1 MLNQQ
6 RTVLEKTSV
15 SSKILILIIV
25 DIITFL
31 CMGLISQFLV
41 AGNIHSLNFAQLCVE
56 MILQIV
62 VLALLK
68 YYLIRLSDSSID
80 LILRAASGL
89 LICFIAFTA
98 TAGIRKGFTS
108 REARWNFIYNF
119 ACLVGTLATRY
130 VYRLFGFYRF
140 KTKSSTKP
148 KAIIYGAGEI
158 GSAMIRLARKDKFG
172 YDIIGFIDDNPNLHH
187 RLIQGVP
194 VLGNIDEFD
203 AIARTEDV
211 DTFIIAITIIS
222 AEKIQ
227 KAVEIAKKN
236 RLAVKIIPR
245 MFESN
250 HAPEVSVRDIDYADL
265 LGRHLIT
272 PEIEPV
278 QELFEGKTI
287 MVTGA
292 GGSIGS
298 EICRQLMGF
307 SPKKLIALD
316 IDETELHDLGMR
328 LLRYKAEWSDQVVP
342 VVCDIKNGRKVEKI
356 FSEYKPDIVLHAAAY
371 KHVPLM
377 ELYPEEAIMNNIY
390 GSYNVFRSAKNNGV
404 KRVIVISTDKAV
416 NPTNIMGSTKRVVEM
431 MASALNSAETEF
443 CCVRFGNVIGSRG
456 SMLPIFLEEIH
467 EGVPITVT
475 DKRIIRYFMAIK
487 EAVGLV
493 FRAATIA
500 KGGEVMVLD
509 MGEPVKIY
517 DFAQK
522 LITTF
527 GDGRSQ
533 IVITGLRPGEKL
545 YEELLA
551 NKDNTIPTENEKIFR
566 AKVCNDP
573 KYTEQYLADAIS
585 KMPEKTTEELVELLK
600 EAVPEYHQPERD
612 KK

>member
-1 MLNQQ
+1 MNEQK
-6 RTVLEKTSV
+6 RSRLEGTTIL
-15 SSKILILIIV
+15 SKVIILVVV
-25 DIITFL
+25 DVITFI
-31 CMGLISQFLV
+31 CMGLLTQFLV
-41 AGNIHSLNFAQLCVE
+41 TGNIHSINLIQLAME
-56 MILQIV
+56 IV
-62 VLALLK
+62 VQIAVLFIMK
-68 YYLIRLSDSSID
+68 YYLIRLSDSSVD
-80 LILRAASGL
+80 LILRGSSGIM
-89 LICFIAFTA
+89 ICLFVFTVA
-98 TAGIRKGFTS
+98 AGIRKGFTS
-108 REARWNFIYNF
+108 TEARWNFIYSF
-119 ACLVGTLATRY
+119 GCLIATLATRY
-130 VYRLFGFYRF
+130 AYRLIGFYRV
-140 KTKSSTKP
+140 KTSSSNKP

-158 GSAMIRLARKDKFG
+158 GSAMLRLARRDKFS
-172 YDIIGFIDDNPNLHH
+172 YDIIGFIDDNPNQHH

-203 AIARTEDV
+203 GIARTEPA
-211 DTFIIAITIIS
+211 DTFIIAITVIS

-227 KAVEIAKKN
+227 RAVEIAKKN
-236 RLAVKIIPR
+236 GMNVKIIPR
-245 MFESN
+245 MFETNRAS
-250 HAPEVSVRDIDYADL
+250 EVSVRDIDYADL
-265 LGRHLIT
+265 LGRRLIT

-278 QELFEGKTI
+278 QELFRGKTI

-298 EICRQLMGF
+298 EICRQLMDF
-307 SPKKLIALD
+307 APKKLIALD

-328 LLRYKAEWSDQVVP
+328 LLKYQAEWSDQVVP
-342 VVCDIKNGRKVEKI
+342 VVCDIKNGKKIEKI
-356 FSEYKPDIVLHAAAY
+356 FNEFKPDIVLHAAAY

-377 ELYPEEAIMNNIY
+377 ELYPEEAILNNIY
-390 GSYNVFRSAKNNGV
+390 GSYNVFKSAKNNGV
-404 KRVIVISTDKAV
+404 QRVIVISTDKAV

-431 MASALNSAETEF
+431 IASALNSKETEF

-456 SMLPIFLEEIH
+456 SMLPTFLEEIH
-467 EGVPITVT
+467 EGYPITVT

-527 GDGRSQ
+527 GDGRSE

-551 NKDNTIPTENEKIFR
+551 NKDNTIPTENQKIFR
-566 AKVCNDP
+566 AKVVNDP
-573 KYTEQYLADAIS
+573 KYTEEYLANAIA
-585 KMPEKTTEELVELLK
+585 KMPEQSTEELVELLK
-600 EAVPEYHQPERD
+600 IAVPEYHKPERD

>member
-1 MLNQQ
+1 MNEQK
-6 RTVLEKTSV
+6 RSRLEGTTIL
-15 SSKILILIIV
+15 SKVIILVVV
-25 DIITFL
+25 DVITFL
-31 CMGLISQFLV
+31 CMGLLSQFLV
-41 AGNIHSLNFAQLCVE
+41 AGDIHSINLIQLAME
-56 MILQIV
+56 IV
-62 VLALLK
+62 VQIAVLFIMK
-68 YYLIRLSDSSID
+68 YYLIRLSDSSVD
-80 LILRAASGL
+80 LILRGSSGIM
-89 LICFIAFTA
+89 ICLFVFTVA
-98 TAGIRKGFTS
+98 AGIRKGFTS
-108 REARWNFIYNF
+108 TEARWNFIYSF
-119 ACLVGTLATRY
+119 GCLIATLATRY
-130 VYRLFGFYRF
+130 AYRLIGFYRV
-140 KTKSSTKP
+140 KTSSSNKP

-158 GSAMIRLARKDKFG
+158 GSAMLRLARRDKFS
-172 YDIIGFIDDNPNLHH
+172 YDIIGFIDDNPNQHH

-203 AIARTEDV
+203 KIARTEPA
-211 DTFIIAITIIS
+211 DTFIIAITVIS

-227 KAVEIAKKN
+227 RAVEIAKKN
-236 RLAVKIIPR
+236 GMNVKIIPR
-245 MFESN
+245 MFETNRAS
-250 HAPEVSVRDIDYADL
+250 EVSVRDIDYADL
-265 LGRHLIT
+265 LGRRLIT

-278 QELFEGKTI
+278 QELFRGKTI

-298 EICRQLMGF
+298 EICRQLMDF
-307 SPKKLIALD
+307 APKKLIVLD

-328 LLRYKAEWSDQVVP
+328 LLKYQAEWSDQVVP
-342 VVCDIKNGRKVEKI
+342 VVCDIKNGKKIEKI
-356 FSEYKPDIVLHAAAY
+356 FNDFKPDIVLHAAAY

-377 ELYPEEAIMNNIY
+377 ELYPEEAILNNIY
-390 GSYNVFRSAKNNGV
+390 GSYNVFKSAKNNGV
-404 KRVIVISTDKAV
+404 QRVIVISTDKAV

-431 MASALNSAETEF
+431 IASALNSKETEF

-456 SMLPIFLEEIH
+456 SMLPTFLEEIH
-467 EGVPITVT
+467 EGYPITVT

-527 GDGRSQ
+527 GDGRSE

-551 NKDNTIPTENEKIFR
+551 NKDNTIPTENQKIFR
-566 AKVCNDP
+566 AKVVNDP
-573 KYTEQYLADAIS
+573 KYTEEYLANAIA
-585 KMPEKTTEELVELLK
+585 KMPEQSTEELVELLK
-600 EAVPEYHQPERD
+600 MAVPEYHKPERD

>member
-1 MLNQQ
+1 MNDHSEFNLEGKSANQ
-6 RTVLEKTSV
+6 K
-15 SSKILILIIV
+15 KLILLLV
-25 DIITFL
+25 DIITFGIAGIL
-31 CMGLISQFLV
+31 TRFLV
-41 AGNIHSLNFAQLCVE
+41 TGVIHTERAYLFIIYVA
-56 MILQIV
+56 LQIG
-62 VLALLK
+62 VLAVSK
-68 YYLIRLSDSSID
+68 YYRIRLSDSSVD
-80 LILRAASGL
+80 LILRAIGSL
-89 LICFIAFTA
+89 LL
-98 TAGIRKGFTS
+98 AGIAATTVIGYKAGFSHYLT
-108 REARWNFIYNF
+108 RWSIVYTF
-119 ACLVGTLATRY
+119 ASIIGSLGTRY
-130 VYRLFGFYRF
+130 AYRLLGFYHLR
-140 KTKSSTKP
+140 TSTSSKP
-148 KAIIYGAGEI
+148 KAIIYGAGET
-158 GSAMIRLARKDKFG
+158 GSAMIRHARKDKFE
-172 YDIIGFIDDNPNLHH
+172 YDIIGFIDDDEQLRH
-187 RLIQGVP
+187 RLIQGIE
-194 VLGNIDEFD
+194 VLGNIDDFEQ
-203 AIARTEDV
+203 IARTTSF
-211 DTFIIAITIIS
+211 DTFIIAISVIS

-227 KAVEIAKKN
+227 RAVEIAKRN
-236 RLAVKIIPR
+236 HLNVKIIPR
-245 MFESN
+245 MFETKRSN
-250 HAPEVSVRDIDYADL
+250 DVSVRDIDYADL

-278 QELFEGKTI
+278 QNLFRGKTI

-307 SPKKLIALD
+307 APKKLIALD
-316 IDETELHDLGMR
+316 IDETELHDLGLR
-328 LLRYKAEWSDQVVP
+328 LLKYQAEWSDQVVP
-342 VVCDIKNGRKVEKI
+342 VVCDIKNGKKVERI
-356 FSEYKPDIVLHAAAY
+356 MAEFKPDIILHAAAY

-404 KRVIVISTDKAV
+404 QRVIVISTDKAV

-431 MASALNSAETEF
+431 IAAALNCKETEF

-456 SMLPIFLEEIH
+456 SMLPTFLEEIH
-467 EGVPITVT
+467 EGYPITVT

-522 LITTF
+522 LVTTF
-527 GDGRSQ
+527 GDGRSE

-566 AKVCNDP
+566 AKVVNDP
-573 KYTEQYLADAIS
+573 KYTEDYLADAIK
-585 KMPEKTTEELVELLK
+585 KMPEQSTEELVELLK
-600 EAVPEYHQPERD
+600 IAVPEYHKPDRD